1 MELTRHTDD
10 HVVEVGVEV
19 FSLGDFQSV
28 GRFEMVTGH
37 DVVDVVDTS
46 GSHSNF
52 GEVHGPHTS
61 VGVLGLVL
69 REVGRVDV
77 VVNVPALAIR
87 LPISFVPLLVVVLL
101 VVVVGRVN
109 GEVLGHPGR

>member
-1 MELTRHTDD
+1 MRGGGGGAVLVLDESVVELTRHTDD

-69 REVGRVDV
+69 REVRRVDV
-77 VVNVPALAIR
+77 VVNVSVLAIKY
-87 LPISFVPLLVVVLL
+87 LSLSS
-101 VVVVGRVN
+101 
-109 GEVLGHPGR
+109 HS